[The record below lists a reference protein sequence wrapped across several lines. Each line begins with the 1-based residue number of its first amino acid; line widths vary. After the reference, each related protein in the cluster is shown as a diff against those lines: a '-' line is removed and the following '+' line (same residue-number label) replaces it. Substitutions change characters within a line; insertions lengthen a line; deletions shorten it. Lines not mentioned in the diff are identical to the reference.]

1 MKIEL
6 PVHGIVVALVDAPK
20 GGGAVVCSP
29 DLYETCSYC
38 GSKDCCYECD
48 GSTAGGGGSG
58 NTETEVAS
66 RLAYNGAVD
75 GIMSM
80 ILAHAISGID
90 VETPAYLEGIE
101 TALQASAENI

>member
-6 PVHGIVVALVDAPK
+6 PVHGIVVALVDSP
-20 GGGAVVCSP
+20 GGGGVVVCSP

-38 GSKDCCYECD
+38 GSKDCCFQCD
-48 GSTAGGGGSG
+48 ESTTGGSG
-58 NTETEVAS
+58 DDEEFVAS

-80 ILAHAISGID
+80 VLAHAVSGID
-90 VETPAYLEGIE
+90 VESPAYLEGIE
-101 TALQASAENI
+101 TALQASSENI